1 MSSLDHHH
9 RFRRRSFS
17 VISFSTLDLFWSFFT
32 SWCPL
37 HCYSLIGV
45 GYILHCIINCH
56 FTSKCVIY
64 VQLII
69 KEALIWREY
78 GKCSVETMGRLKSIY
93 FAKDFLSSFS
103 YAVPFLTTQSTLLL
117 RFLNMAF
124 MLILADLQIFLSS
137 AYAPVVW
144 VIRTRKPRMFFWDDF
159 TS

>member
-64 VQLII
+64 VHLII
-69 KEALIWREY
+69 QEALIWPEY

-93 FAKDFLSSFS
+93 FAKVL
-103 YAVPFLTTQSTLLL
+103 FLTTQSTLLL

-124 MLILADLQIFLSS
+124 MLILADLQIFHSS
-137 AYAPVVW
+137 AYAPVVL
-144 VIRTRKPRMFFWDDF
+144 VIRTSKPRMFFWDDF